1 MVIWQPTFIIDCS
14 PAAYNEVEALST
26 SRFGICAM
34 SIKIT
39 VQVDQELSPLELKGL
54 LIQTACEYETSGI
67 HPGIL
72 VVGWTGRSKRVGE
85 TRQTD
90 ERLCSREEIRIY
102 AVDGPT
108 RCWRA
113 FVRKLITGLRYLQ
126 SSVWRRPDEKDFYV
140 RRMSSAS
147 NWLGRRVHS
156 LPFVQGKSHL
166 YMRGRVLHHM
176 FLLSCLCRHSSTSF
190 S

>member
-1 MVIWQPTFIIDCS
+1 
-14 PAAYNEVEALST
+14 
-26 SRFGICAM
+26 M
-34 SIKIT
+34 SINIT
-39 VQVDQELSPLELKGL
+39 AQVDQELSPLELKGL

-72 VVGWTGRSKRVGE
+72 VVGWTGRPKRVGE
-85 TRQTD
+85 TGQTN

-102 AVDGPT
+102 AVDDPT
-108 RCWRA
+108 QCWRA

-126 SSVWRRPDEKDFYV
+126 SLVWRRPDEKDFYV

-166 YMRGRVLHHM
+166 YVRGRVLHHIC
-176 FLLSCLCRHSSTSF
+176 FSF
-190 S
+190 HVCVGTAQRASVESGVSRL